1 MKTPCIYP
9 AGEESAGIRQA
20 NVFQVDRIRGAFKET
35 PKCRQRPHVDMNDN
49 PASAE
54 GKQEKGV
61 SRIQTGTRA
70 TFQAQKVG
78 PRGILARLNGPRERS
93 ALMYEIT
100 PSAQSMYRYTVT
112 TSPRFA
118 ASLQGGAHVMRAVL
132 TSARPAR
139 VKRDS
144 AAKQSKDAKHN
155 NQLGAGLRELRCR
168 EHVEPTS
175 PHQLPPLAPRSSP
188 PLYPRPQ
195 CASQRRKASFSRDAA
210 QVATRIS
217 SVATQCVCAP
227 WRVYSSL
234 GLVWGLPASAGAH
247 NSTESP
253 VPPAS
258 LLVSPSSHRHT
269 WGLGTANLIC
279 EDVGRGHICP
289 VLPTACASPGGSVK
303 ERLPALSKQR
313 SASQLNR
320 RIFVLCRGQV
330 DECGGE
336 QRKKL
341 SCKSK
346 RWLESVLWR
355 ARILLER
362 DVRAVWR
369 LNPRGLLR
377 VTKTSSGTR
386 PYTRAIRVSGYRAW
400 YPATGYPGIPHP
412 AHHFA
417 ASGSRSIFGAST
429 LQLEHAPVA
438 NVNNGSLP
446 AARIPGEEKSA
457 LCEEPCACGH
467 FWPRSCG
474 LEASS
479 KSQRADPAL
488 RALFRLHLA
497 APARPGQKGPW
508 DDERGVRDDQQR
520 SPRFPGSILVPRSTP
535 ALRRAPP
542 QSESPLIGD
551 EEWAPKI
558 SWASWEDRS
567 RLGDKE
573 YISGRG
579 LRLAVS
585 YASISQSE

>member
-20 NVFQVDRIRGAFKET
+20 NVFQVNRIRGAFKQT
-35 PKCRQRPHVDMNDN
+35 PKCRRRPHVYMNDN

-78 PRGILARLNGPRERS
+78 PRGILARLNRPRERS
-93 ALMYEIT
+93 PLMYEIT

-195 CASQRRKASFSRDAA
+195 CASQRRKASFSRYAA

-234 GLVWGLPASAGAH
+234 GLAWGLPASAGAH

-269 WGLGTANLIC
+269 WGTGDSVERQMNLIC
-279 EDVGRGHICP
+279 EDVGRGHIFP
-289 VLPTACASPGGSVK
+289 VLSTACASPGGSVK

-320 RIFVLCRGQV
+320 RILVLCRGQV

-341 SCKSK
+341 SCVSGRVKQRFWTSCKSK

-355 ARILLER
+355 
-362 DVRAVWR
+362 
-369 LNPRGLLR
+369 NPRGLLR

-400 YPATGYPGIPHP
+400 YPATGYP
-412 AHHFA
+412 
-417 ASGSRSIFGAST
+417 AST
-429 LQLEHAPVA
+429 LQFEPAAVA

-446 AARIPGEEKSA
+446 AARTPGEEKSE

-497 APARPGQKGPW
+497 APARPGQKGAW
-508 DDERGVRDDQQR
+508 DDERGIRDDQQR
-520 SPRFPGSILVPRSTP
+520 SPRFPGSILVPRPTP

-579 LRLAVS
+579 LRPAVS